1 MMEGERKGEGRE
13 LLDFISY
20 QPGVARTRF
29 RSAVVSTVGLQEKR
43 YGYRVFEIYVCA
55 SFDERVR
62 VE

>member
-1 MMEGERKGEGRE
+1 MFQVQH
-13 LLDFISY
+13 LI
-20 QPGVARTRF
+20 RF

-43 YGYRVFEIYVCA
+43 YGYRVFGVYLCA